1 MQHLRVVAGSLLA
14 AAIALTSAPGAARPV
29 DARGIIDVCPGGVA
43 PWTGTIV
50 GVGQVEQASTQA
62 PQCATPQV
70 TTATGSTDH
79 AAGQSSSP
87 SLQDGAPCG
96 ASLYSDE
103 RIGAVAAGKRTLSW
117 WDPRGNAGAGSVAT
131 AAIDDNPFGAGPYT
145 YIAPAGSGVP
155 SIFASAVMGNGA
167 LTVHWYLS
175 GHWSAATQQCLGT
188 WTVPA
193 DAPFCTGTGA
203 CDPAI
208 HVATFTPTGTLP
220 TPATPPA
227 IVDRVVNT
235 VKKHLQASY
244 TGGSVSSQATPQ
256 GLVVQ
261 YPECFQVANANIPR
275 QTAFSLKV
283 PQPGSGR
290 VLVINYVVAAVVDE
304 VWWDFGERE
313 NPTTVQQGID
323 PTAACAVQH
332 TYRHVSADAYGSAAI
347 HHPPQGDVWSWGD
360 IEPAPDD
367 EAVACWQHVHFSVIG
382 YYQQP
387 DGTQYAIPLAVNGAD
402 DMWIASQPEWVRVN
416 QIESVPYTPTQTP
429 SP

>member
-1 MQHLRVVAGSLLA
+1 MRRTLLIALLLLA
-14 AAIALTSAPGAARPV
+14 STACVTPRSVSALGNR
-29 DARGIIDVCPGGVA
+29 DACPGGAA

-70 TTATGSTDH
+70 TSTTGSTNH
-79 AAGQSSSP
+79 AVGQSSVP
-87 SLQDGAPCG
+87 RLQDGAPCSE
-96 ASLYSDE
+96 SLYTDE
-103 RIGAVAAGKRTLSW
+103 HIGVVAAGKRTLSW
-117 WDPRGNAGAGSVAT
+117 WDPNRNSGAGAVAT
-131 AAIDDNPFGAGPYT
+131 TAIDDNPFGSGPYT
-145 YIAPAGSGVP
+145 YVAPAGSGVP

-175 GHWSAATQQCLGT
+175 GYWSAASQQCQGK

-203 CDPAI
+203 CDPAT

-220 TPATPPA
+220 TPTTPPA
-227 IVDRVVNT
+227 IVDQVVTRV
-235 VKKHLQASY
+235 KQHLQSTY

-261 YPECFQVANANIPR
+261 YPECFQVASANIPR
-275 QTAFSLKV
+275 QTAFSVKV
-283 PQPGSGR
+283 PQPGTGR

-304 VWWDFGERE
+304 VWWDFGEPE
-313 NPTTVQQGID
+313 SPTTVQQGID

-332 TYRHVSADAYGSAAI
+332 TYRHVSADAYASAAT
-347 HHPPQGDVWSWGD
+347 HHPPPGEVWPWGDV
-360 IEPAPDD
+360 EPASDD
-367 EAVACWQHVHFSVIG
+367 EAVASWQHVHFSVIG

-387 DGTQYAIPLAVNGAD
+387 DGSQYAIPLPVTGAD
-402 DMWIASQPEWVRVN
+402 DLWIASQPEWVRVN

-429 SP
+429 SA